1 MAEGGETVD
10 GRRVVRRR
18 TLNDVAEAAGV
29 SPATASRVINGFR
42 YISPQV
48 RQAVERA
55 VEDLAYVPNRA
66 ARTLVTRR
74 TDSIALIVC
83 EAQERLY
90 ADPYFG
96 ILARDV
102 TLALAD
108 TDVQLVLLM
117 ARTERQRQR
126 AVRYAV
132 NGHVDGVLVTSVHGH
147 DPLPQ
152 ALVAAGVP
160 VVLNGPPAATGVP
173 LYVDADNATAAA
185 EAARYLKSIGRHR
198 ITMIAGPPD
207 LRSAGDRLDGF
218 RRGLGRLAR
227 AAVVHGDHGLHSG
240 RTGMRTLLDR
250 RPDLDAVFVA
260 SDQMALGALQV
271 LHAAGRRVPEDVA
284 VIGFDDIPDARFSDP
299 PLTTFHQPFEEMA
312 RAMVDLLLAQIRG
325 DQATLNPVVLPVDL
339 VVRESA

>member
-1 MAEGGETVD
+1 MAEDEPAD
-10 GRRVVRRR
+10 ARRAARRR
-18 TLNDVAEAAGV
+18 TLNDVAAAAGV

-48 RQAVERA
+48 RAAVERA
-55 VEDLAYVPNRA
+55 VEDLGYVPNRA

-96 ILARDV
+96 IMARAV
-102 TLALAD
+102 TLALAE

-117 ARTERQRQR
+117 ARNERDRKR

-132 NGHVDGVLVTSVHGH
+132 NGHVDGVLITSVHGD
-147 DPLPQ
+147 DPLPH

-160 VVLNGPPAATGVP
+160 VVLNGPPAETGVP
-173 LYVDADNATAAA
+173 LYVDAANANAAS
-185 EAARYLKSIGRHR
+185 EAARYLRSSGRRR
-198 ITMIAGPPD
+198 ITTIAGPPD
-207 LRSAGDRLDGF
+207 LRSAVDRLDGF
-218 RRGLGRLAR
+218 RRGLGRLANS
-227 AAVVHGDHGLHSG
+227 AVVHGDHGLESG
-240 RTGMRTLLDR
+240 RAAMRTLLER

-260 SDQMALGALQV
+260 SDQMAIGALQI
-271 LHAAGRRVPEDVA
+271 LRDTGRRVPDDVA

-312 RAMVDLLLAQIRG
+312 TAMVDLLLAQIQG
-325 DQATLNPVVLPVDL
+325 DRATLDPVVLPIDL
-339 VVRESA
+339 VIRASA